1 MQIQSILL
9 PVKNMRDTH
18 WSVPQK
24 NDRNILIKVP
34 IINFQFR
41 FVTIYKFTPFLNQNL
56 VEYKHEKSVYAENM
70 NAPKIVFYGKYV
82 TMV

>member
-1 MQIQSILL
+1 M
-9 PVKNMRDTH
+9 
-18 WSVPQK
+18 
-24 NDRNILIKVP
+24 
-34 IINFQFR
+34 
-41 FVTIYKFTPFLNQNL
+41 NQNL